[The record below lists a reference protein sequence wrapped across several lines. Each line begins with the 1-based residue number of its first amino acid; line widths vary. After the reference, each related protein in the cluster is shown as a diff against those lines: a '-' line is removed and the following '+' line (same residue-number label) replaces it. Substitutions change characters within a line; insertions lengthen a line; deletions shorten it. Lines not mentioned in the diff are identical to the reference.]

1 MFKAK
6 LAILTLV
13 AVVAASGIVFELLHK
28 TTPVIVDKPVATD
41 VEVKPPEV
49 SRVVASQ
56 DVEVKNATAAMTA
69 RVDEY
74 ISNHNGKLPLLS
86 SEIAQINDEENKSR
100 SPRDPINGKAFM
112 LVQTAPQDN
121 EILYLV
127 GRKCNA
133 DNTIAAADSPRTF
146 VLQSKLVS
154 GALYCVDG

>member
-1 MFKAK
+1 MFKIK
-6 LAILTLV
+6 LAMLTLV
-13 AVVAASGIVFELLHK
+13 AVVAASGIVFELLHR
-28 TTPVIVDKPVATD
+28 TTPATINKPQVADT
-41 VEVKPPEV
+41 EVKPQTTKTV
-49 SRVVASQ
+49 ISQ

-74 ISNHNGKLPLLS
+74 INNHNGKLPLLA
-86 SEIAQINDEENKSR
+86 SEVAQINSDEKLSK
-100 SPRDPINGKAFM
+100 SPRHPINDKAFA
-112 LVQTAPQDN
+112 LVQTAPHDN

-133 DNTIAAADSPRTF
+133 DNTIAVAGSPRAF